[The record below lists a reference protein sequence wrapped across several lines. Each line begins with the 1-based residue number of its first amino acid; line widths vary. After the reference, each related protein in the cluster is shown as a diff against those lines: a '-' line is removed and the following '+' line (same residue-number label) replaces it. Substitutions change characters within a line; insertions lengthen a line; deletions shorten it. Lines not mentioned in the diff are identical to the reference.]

1 MKVIAISNQ
10 KGGVGKTT
18 TAVNLSTAFA
28 AVGKKVALIDLDPQ
42 GNCTTSFA
50 IDKQTKMNNSYGI
63 LLGVSSAIEALKET
77 QIPGLSIIPSTVNLA
92 AVEVE
97 LFQKPKR
104 EYQLKQAISE
114 LSDTYDY
121 VFIDCPPGFGIITLN
136 ALTAAN
142 QILIPMQCEF
152 FALEGLAQLLATVKK
167 VQRSFNRSL
176 SIAGILLTMFDKR
189 NALSR
194 MVENDL
200 RKHFPDMVFNTKI
213 PRNVKISEAPSHGK
227 PVIIYDCKCPGA
239 QSYISLA
246 KELLE
251 AHLAIY

>member
-1 MKVIAISNQ
+1 MKVIAVSNQ

-18 TAVNLSTAFA
+18 TSVNLATAFA
-28 AVGKKVALIDLDPQ
+28 AIGKRIALIDLDPQ

-50 IDKQTKMNNSYGI
+50 IGKQAGFNNSYGL
-63 LLGVSSAIEALKET
+63 LLGLVSVGNALKET
-77 QIPGLSIIPSTVNLA
+77 QIPNLSIIPSTIDLSA
-92 AVEVE
+92 IEME
-97 LFQKPKR
+97 LFSKPQR
-104 EYQLKQAISE
+104 EFQLKKAIKD
-114 LSDTYDY
+114 LSDTHDY
-121 VFIDCPPGFGIITLN
+121 IFIDCPPGFGIITLN
-136 ALTAAN
+136 ALTASD

-152 FALEGLAQLLATVKK
+152 FALEGLAQLLSTVKK
-167 VQRSFNRSL
+167 VQKSFNKSL

-200 RKHFPDMVFNTKI
+200 RKHFPNLVFNTKI

-227 PVIIYDCKCPGA
+227 PVIIYDCKCQGS

-246 KELLE
+246 KELL
-251 AHLAIY
+251 AMQ

>member
-1 MKVIAISNQ
+1 MKVIAVSNQ

-18 TAVNLSTAFA
+18 TSVNLATAFA

-50 IDKQTKMNNSYGI
+50 IGKQTGLNNSYGV
-63 LLGVSSAIEALKET
+63 LLGLVSVGHALKET
-77 QIPGLSIIPSTVNLA
+77 QIPNLSIIPSTIDLS
-92 AVEVE
+92 AVEME
-97 LFQKPKR
+97 LFSKPQR
-104 EYQLKQAISE
+104 EFQLKNAIADLADE
-114 LSDTYDY
+114 YDY

-152 FALEGLAQLLATVKK
+152 FALEGLAQLLSTVKK
-167 VQRSFNRSL
+167 VQKTFNRSL

-200 RKHFPDMVFNTKI
+200 RKHFPNMVFDTKI

-227 PVIIYDCKCPGA
+227 PVIIYDCKCQGA

-246 KELLE
+246 KELLSTP
-251 AHLAIY
+251 